1 MKSKENKENKI
12 FACEGDI
19 YFHILIKLNLPCFT
33 DNTVCG
39 FYATEKC
46 PIYYF
51 LKTISEEVRVG
62 VK

>member
-46 PIYYF
+46 PIYCF
-51 LKTISEEVRVG
+51 LEIISKEVHG
-62 VK
+62 YVK